1 MTTSTLR
8 LPRWR
13 VSPVWLG
20 LIAALVL
27 LILILPT
34 QGWASLTFTVNSF
47 WDIIPFLLLSV
58 VLAGWVKAS
67 SLDKQLGRVFAGRT
81 VLVVVSAAAFGALS
95 PFCSC
100 GVIPI
105 IAALLAAGVPLAG
118 IMAFWLASP
127 LMSPEIFLLTAAELG
142 MGFAVA
148 RVATAFGI
156 GLLSGAVVA
165 WLQAS
170 GHLLKPQKDVK
181 PSCGC
186 SNPLKNA
193 AVTWW
198 FWGDPERRRVFWA
211 NVRDTGLLL
220 SKWLLV
226 AFFLESLLLRYVPAE
241 LVVSWL
247 GDGIWALPL
256 ATLVPI
262 FAWVAWVGAESAVRA
277 YVVVVLGGLGS
288 VPGALFGGL
297 IVGVVESLGSGC
309 FPDPSRG
316 AAYKE
321 AFALAIFALVLLL
334 RPNGLFGRK
343 E

>member
-20 LIAALVL
+20 LIAAIVL

-148 RVATAFGI
+148 RVATALGI

-256 ATLVPI
+256 ATLVGVP
-262 FAWVAWVGAESAVRA
+262 A
-277 YVVVVLGGLGS
+277 YLNGYAAIPLMAGLVDLGMAPAAGL
-288 VPGALFGGL
+288 AFLTA
-297 IVGVVESLGSGC
+297 
-309 FPDPSRG
+309 G
-316 AAYKE
+316 AATSIPAAMAVYPLVKRNV
-321 AFALAIFALVLLL
+321 FLCYVGLALVGSWLAGVMY
-334 RPNGLFGRK
+334 GLFV
-343 E
+343 

>member
-1 MTTSTLR
+1 MTTSTFR
-8 LPRWR
+8 PQNWR
-13 VSPVWLG
+13 VSPVWIVLA
-20 LIAALVL
+20 AALL
-27 LILILPT
+27 LFIAFLPA
-34 QGWASLTFTVNSF
+34 QGWASLTFTLVSF
-47 WDIIPFLLLSV
+47 GSITPFLLLSV

-81 VLVVVSAAAFGALS
+81 ALVIVSAAAFGALS

-148 RVATAFGI
+148 RVATALGI

-170 GHLLKPQKDVK
+170 GHLLNPQKHETK

-211 NVRDTGLLL
+211 NVRDTGVLL

-226 AFFLESLLLRYVPAE
+226 AFFLESLLLRFVPAE

-256 ATLVPI
+256 ATLVGVP
-262 FAWVAWVGAESAVRA
+262 A
-277 YVVVVLGGLGS
+277 YLNGYAAIPLMAGLVDLGMAPAAGL
-288 VPGALFGGL
+288 AFLTA
-297 IVGVVESLGSGC
+297 
-309 FPDPSRG
+309 G
-316 AAYKE
+316 AATSIPAAMAVYPLVKRNV
-321 AFALAIFALVLLL
+321 FLCYVGLALVGSWLA
-334 RPNGLFGRK
+334 GVIYGVFV
-343 E
+343 

>member
-256 ATLVPI
+256 ATLVGVP
-262 FAWVAWVGAESAVRA
+262 A
-277 YVVVVLGGLGS
+277 YLNGYAAIPLMAGLVDLGMAPAAGL
-288 VPGALFGGL
+288 AFLTA
-297 IVGVVESLGSGC
+297 
-309 FPDPSRG
+309 G
-316 AAYKE
+316 AATSIPAAMAVYPLVKRNV
-321 AFALAIFALVLLL
+321 FLCYVGLALVGSWLAGVMY
-334 RPNGLFGRK
+334 GLFV
-343 E
+343 

>member
-20 LIAALVL
+20 LIAAIVL
-27 LILILPT
+27 LMLILPA
-34 QGWASLTFTVNSF
+34 QGWASLSFTVNSF

-58 VLAGWVKAS
+58 LLAGWVKAS

-81 VLVVVSAAAFGALS
+81 ALVVVSAAAFGALS

-127 LMSPEIFLLTAAELG
+127 LMSPEIFLLSAAELG

-148 RVATAFGI
+148 RVATALGI
-156 GLLSGAVVA
+156 GLLSGTVVA

-170 GHLLKPQKDVK
+170 GHLLNPQKDAK

-193 AVTWW
+193 SVMWW
-198 FWGDPERRRVFWA
+198 FWGDSERRRVFWA

-256 ATLVPI
+256 ATLVGVPAYLNGYAAI
-262 FAWVAWVGAESAVRA
+262 PLMAGLIDLGMAPGA
-277 YVVVVLGGLGS
+277 GLAFLTAGAATS
-288 VPGALFGGL
+288 VPAAMAVYPLVTRKVFACYVGL
-297 IVGVVESLGSGC
+297 
-309 FPDPSRG
+309 
-316 AAYKE
+316 
-321 AFALAIFALVLLL
+321 ALVGSWLAGLLY
-334 RPNGLFGRK
+334 GVFV
-343 E
+343 

>member
-1 MTTSTLR
+1 M
-8 LPRWR
+8 
-13 VSPVWLG
+13 
-20 LIAALVL
+20 L
-27 LILILPT
+27 LIFILPT
-34 QGWASLTFTVNSF
+34 QGWASLRFTLNSF

-148 RVATAFGI
+148 RVATALGI

-170 GHLLKPQKDVK
+170 GHLLNPQKDVK

-256 ATLVPI
+256 ATLVGVP
-262 FAWVAWVGAESAVRA
+262 A
-277 YVVVVLGGLGS
+277 YLNGYAAIPLMAGLVDLGMAPAAGL
-288 VPGALFGGL
+288 AFLTA
-297 IVGVVESLGSGC
+297 
-309 FPDPSRG
+309 G
-316 AAYKE
+316 AATSIPAAMAVYPLVKRNV
-321 AFALAIFALVLLL
+321 FLCYVGLALVGSWLAGVMY
-334 RPNGLFGRK
+334 GLFV
-343 E
+343 